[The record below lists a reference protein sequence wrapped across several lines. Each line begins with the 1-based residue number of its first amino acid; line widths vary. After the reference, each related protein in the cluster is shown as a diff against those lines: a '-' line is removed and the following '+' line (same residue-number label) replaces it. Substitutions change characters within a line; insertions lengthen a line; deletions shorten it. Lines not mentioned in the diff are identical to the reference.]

1 MIGAGFSRL
10 AVPVRSGIALMPLW
24 KDLAERIWG
33 ELNPGGQLSEEVKG
47 RIHGQVP
54 RLASQ
59 YEALH
64 GRSAL
69 DTLLLRAIPDSDFR
83 PDRHHE
89 KLLRLPWS
97 DLFTTNYDT
106 LLERARYRVYSRRY
120 DLVETAQDIALARRP
135 RIVKLHGSFPSHRP
149 FIISDEDYRTYPD
162 KSAPFVNLVQQSLM
176 ENALCLLGFSGD
188 DPNFLNWIGWV
199 RDNLGKSAPKLYLC
213 GVLDLSTSERMLMEK
228 RNIAPIDLGSL
239 SRNGNLLK
247 EDTQR
252 PSSGFY
258 VFWKVES
265 LWKRKTGHI
274 SRPFHLL
281 RRSLIGRNSVVRA
294 NRFRVRSV
302 WPHRERAR
310 KHMTKRLRLVWDF
323 AQKRGRLRRSCTEAM
338 CSITAVVFRT
348 GCLS

>member
-239 SRNGNLLK
+239 FPQQEWQPSQRRHSEAIERLLCFLESGKPLEK
-247 EDTQR
+247 EDWPYIEAIPPAASKPDWPELRCTREQVPGEICLAPPGKGTKTYDQETTPRLGLR
-252 PSSGFY
+252 PEEGTPS
-258 VFWKVES
+258 
-265 LWKRKTGHI
+265 
-274 SRPFHLL
+274 
-281 RRSLIGRNSVVRA
+281 A
-294 NRFRVRSV
+294 
-302 WPHRERAR
+302 
-310 KHMTKRLRLVWDF
+310 
-323 AQKRGRLRRSCTEAM
+323 
-338 CSITAVVFRT
+338 
-348 GCLS
+348 